1 MKELAYVSSGVLHCN
16 EICERC
22 CELCYLMCIILL
34 HYCLGILSCMYALR
48 DRVILM
54 RYDVLFVEP
63 DDDTEKAR
71 VNILTNMKRFRP
83 KNVSWL

>member
-1 MKELAYVSSGVLHCN
+1 MLNILHYDYMEGRAVKESAYVSSGVLHCN

-48 DRVILM
+48 DALRDRVIL
-54 RYDVLFVEP
+54 L
-63 DDDTEKAR
+63 
-71 VNILTNMKRFRP
+71 
-83 KNVSWL
+83 